1 MNASSSKTSM
11 HWQAD
16 LHALNCHPSEQ
27 QLHKLQ
33 AYLSLLQRWNKVYN
47 LTAVRDPDDML
58 ALHLFDSLAVA
69 EYIQGDYCLDV
80 GSGAGLPG
88 IPLAI
93 MQPERQFTLLD
104 SNGKKTRFIQQA
116 IIELQ
121 LNNAKVVQT
130 RIETWQAPQPFDA
143 IVSRAFASI
152 TDFVDSCMQH
162 LHSEGCLY
170 AMKGQLIASE
180 WDQLPDSVLIK
191 KTHRLAVPR
200 VYAERHLIEII
211 PASYS

>member
-1 MNASSSKTSM
+1 MNDVEHDWHS
-11 HWQAD
+11 D
-16 LHALNCHPSEQ
+16 LLQLNCHPSEQ
-27 QLHKLQ
+27 QLVKLQ

-47 LTAVRDPDDML
+47 LTAVRNPEHML

-104 SNGKKTRFIQQA
+104 TNGKKTRFIQQA

-121 LNNAKVVQT
+121 LKNAKVVQT
-130 RIETWQAPQPFDA
+130 RVETWRAAHAFDA
-143 IVSRAFASI
+143 IISRAFASLS
-152 TDFVDSCMQH
+152 DFVDSSLQH
-162 LHSEGCLY
+162 LAPEGCLY
-170 AMKGQLIASE
+170 AMKGQIIASE
-180 WDQLPDSVLIK
+180 WEQLPASVVIK
-191 KTHRLAVPR
+191 KNHRLSVPR
-200 VYAERHLIEII
+200 VDAERHLIEII
-211 PASYS
+211 STPYS